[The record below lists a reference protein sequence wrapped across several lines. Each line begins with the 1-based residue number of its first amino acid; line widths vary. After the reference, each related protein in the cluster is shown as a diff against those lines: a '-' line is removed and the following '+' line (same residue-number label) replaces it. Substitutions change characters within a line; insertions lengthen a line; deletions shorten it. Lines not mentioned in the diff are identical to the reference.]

1 MAEVLIVS
9 PSTDK
14 SERYKSLLPQ
24 IESLVSGEPD
34 VVANLSNIT
43 AALRQSMNFFWVGF
57 YIVKNNAVPTGRQA
71 LTAGS
76 QELVLGPFQ
85 GPIACTRIAFGKG
98 VCGACWK
105 EKKVM
110 LVPNVDEFPGHIA
123 CSSDSKS
130 EIVLPAFKNGEV
142 ALVLDVDSDK
152 LNDFDKTDELYL
164 QQVMRLIEKFL

>member
-1 MAEVLIVS
+1 MAEVLTIS

-34 VVANLSNIT
+34 VVANLSNIA

-57 YIVKNNAVPTGRQA
+57 YIVKN
-71 LTAGS
+71 S
-76 QELVLGPFQ
+76 ELVLGPFQ
-85 GPIACTRIAFGKG
+85 GPIACTRIALGKG
-98 VCGACWK
+98 VCGASWK

-130 EIVLPAFKNGEV
+130 EIVLPAFKGSDV

-152 LNDFDKTDELYL
+152 LNDFDKTDEFYL